1 MPCAV
6 HVFSLRETPEM
17 PALAAAAT
25 EEEPRRVVVV
35 CQRTN
40 DFRHLARRWS
50 NGVVRPGEAIFDVG
64 CSTGATTAILAKQ
77 FPGTYVLGLDISA
90 EAIAAARANVPQVE
104 FLQTDGLLC
113 KEQVLELVRAKHAT
127 ALWIDIGGDRE
138 LDTVV
143 VFLAYLLRSI
153 AGRLTLVVKSQTL
166 YKQARVDTVA
176 LDEAW
181 LDGLVRQ
188 GSERLQS
195 RRLAHPQRYPLKLD
209 PADGVTPI
217 CRYYNYL
224 DECKKGARCPY
235 SHATCHHCLQPG
247 HRAVECYSFLNDL
260 PVGSYRNHAMRKPL
274 VFVQPAA
281 VE

>member
-6 HVFSLRETPEM
+6 HVFSLREAPQM
-17 PALAAAAT
+17 PALAA
-25 EEEPRRVVVV
+25 EEARTVVV
-35 CQRTN
+35 CQRTH

-50 NGVVRPGEAIFDVG
+50 DDGVLRPGEAVFDVG
-64 CSTGATTAILAKQ
+64 CSTGATTAVLAKR
-77 FPGTYVLGLDISA
+77 FPGAYVLGLDISP
-90 EAIAAARANVPQVE
+90 EAIAAARANVPGVD

-127 ALWIDIGGDRE
+127 ALWVDIGGDRE

-166 YKQARVDTVA
+166 YRQARVDGASA

-181 LDGLVRQ
+181 LDGLVSQ
-188 GSERLQS
+188 GSARLQS

-217 CRYYNYL
+217 CRYFNYL
-224 DECKKGARCPY
+224 DECKKGSACPY
-235 SHATCHHCLQPG
+235 SHATCHHCLQAG
-247 HRAVECYSFLNDL
+247 HRAVDCDSFLNDL
-260 PVGSYRNHAMRKPL
+260 PVGSYRSHAMRKPV
-274 VFVQPAA
+274 VFVQPA
-281 VE
+281 